1 MKLVKETVQDLKTE
15 MNIIKKT
22 ETEGI
27 LNLEILG
34 K

>member
-1 MKLVKETVQDLKTE
+1 

-22 ETEGI
+22 EKGRTK
-27 LNLEILG
+27 N